1 MSLGEILSQIYLIS
15 AILGVGFITFN
26 FITGQIGDAGDG
38 GAGASALGA
47 GGHDFGASDSGEH
60 DFGAA
65 DMGGGHD
72 LSSAQS
78 EGPSGQLHQAMM
90 ATSAHSMALAPANMR
105 SKAERTILC
114 FLSPMGIAIGL
125 AFFGLAGLL
134 ILANLP
140 WIGWWS
146 VGPALCF
153 SFVVS
158 SLFKACVRW
167 MAKNMEVSTESRV
180 DDLVGQVAEVNIPFK
195 EGSTG
200 EVIYVVGSKRYNAAA
215 RSYRRGASYARGSK
229 VMILEVKQHMVL
241 VEPYTDIV
249 P

>member
-1 MSLGEILSQIYLIS
+1 MFLGEILSQIYLIS
-15 AILGVGFITFN
+15 AILGVAFITFN
-26 FITGQIGDAGDG
+26 FITGQIADGDDG
-38 GAGASALGA
+38 GAGAGA
-47 GGHDFGASDSGEH
+47 GGHDFGA
-60 DFGAA
+60 A
-65 DMGGGHD
+65 DASGGHG
-72 LSSAQS
+72 LTSAQS
-78 EGPSGQLHQAMM
+78 EGSSGQLQQAML
-90 ATSAHSMALAPANMR
+90 ATGAHSVAVAPANVR
-105 SKAERTILC
+105 SKAERTILG

-134 ILANLP
+134 ILANFA

-146 VGPALCF
+146 VGPALFF
-153 SFVVS
+153 SFLVS
-158 SLFKACVRW
+158 SIFKACVRW

-180 DDLVGQVAEVNIPFK
+180 DELVGQVAEVNIPFK

>member
-1 MSLGEILSQIYLIS
+1 MFLGEILSQIYLIS

-26 FITGQIGDAGDG
+26 FITGQIDGGGDG
-38 GAGASALGA
+38 GAGA
-47 GGHDFGASDSGEH
+47 GASDSSGH

-65 DMGGGHD
+65 DASSGHG
-72 LSSAQS
+72 LSSAQN
-78 EGPSGQLHQAMM
+78 EGPSGQLHQALM
-90 ATSAHSMALAPANMR
+90 ATSGHSLAVAPASVR
-105 SKAERTILC
+105 SKAERTILS

-125 AFFGLAGLL
+125 AFFGLVGLL
-134 ILANLP
+134 ILANFP
-140 WIGWWS
+140 WIGLWS
-146 VGPALCF
+146 VGPALFF
-153 SFVVS
+153 SFLVS

-180 DDLVGQVAEVNIPFK
+180 DELVGQVAEVNIPFK